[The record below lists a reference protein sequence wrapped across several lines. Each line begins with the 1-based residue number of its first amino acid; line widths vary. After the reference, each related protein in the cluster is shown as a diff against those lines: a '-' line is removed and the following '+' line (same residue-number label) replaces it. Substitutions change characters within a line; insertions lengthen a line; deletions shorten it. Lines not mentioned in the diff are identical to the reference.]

1 MRILCALFIFG
12 FLVGC
17 DRQQEKTEAPKGYKV
32 IYGNSIEEYV
42 LPLSKVSYADRAKVE
57 AILEKEKRNPLS
69 YSNSYGYEYSGKAE
83 EYSEARA
90 QMTDWEVAEKCPQ
103 NLQRLKN
110 LRYIL
115 KQWHIDG
122 AELASEFCLGAPGPV
137 REFYKK
143 RMRTEEFLAKVVLTD
158 KGNGGNHVFSAKK
171 LIESIPGITEYRK
184 VEKFYKNGL
193 QDKGDEYNSRVNFNK
208 DYWNLAADLVRVQE
222 AMSEWSPETAQQLQA
237 LLAEQIKDINTLE

>member
-32 IYGNSIEEYV
+32 IYGNSIEQYV
-42 LPLSKVSYADRAKVE
+42 LPLSKVSYADRVKVE
-57 AILEKEKRNPLS
+57 AILEKEKRDPLS

-122 AELASEFCLGAPGPV
+122 AELA

-143 RMRTEEFLAKVVLTD
+143 RMRIEEFLAKVVLTD

-171 LIESIPGITEYRK
+171 LIESIPGMTEYRK

-193 QDKGDEYNSRVNFNK
+193 QDKGDGYNSRVNFNK

-237 LLAEQIKDINTLE
+237 LLHTHCKIKGSDTIRVV